1 MKRIFTHLTI
11 MAALIV
17 VLALGTLWYL
27 SIYTNHNSELI
38 VVQNLEGK
46 IGRDAIKLLKDA
58 GLQGVV
64 IDTVYKDGVPKNT
77 VINQNP
83 VAGLSV
89 KPGRKV
95 YLVINTNKIPMVAV
109 PDLAGK
115 TSLLQARNMLL
126 RRHLKVGKIIK
137 QINASVKTKSD
148 EPVLDQY
155 EAGTTK
161 TILPNTL
168 IERNSYID
176 LVIGIPADYYDI
188 ADSTLSD
195 EIL

>member
-1 MKRIFTHLTI
+1 MVAIV
-11 MAALIV
+11 V
-17 VLALGTLWYL
+17 VLALGILWYL
-27 SIYTNHNSELI
+27 GTYTNHSSELI
-38 VVQNLEGK
+38 VVQDLEGK
-46 IGRDAIKLLKDA
+46 TGRAAMKLLNEA

-64 IDTVYKDGVPKNT
+64 MDTVYKDGVPKNT

-89 KPGRKV
+89 KAGRKV

-137 QINASVKTKSD
+137 QVHSSVKTKSD

-155 EAGTTK
+155 EAGTTV

-176 LVIGIPADYYDI
+176 LVIGIPDDYYDI
-188 ADSTLSD
+188 ADSTLNE
-195 EIL
+195 EIY

>member
-1 MKRIFTHLTI
+1 MKKILIHLSSMVAI
-11 MAALIV
+11 VV
-17 VLALGTLWYL
+17 VLALGILWYL
-27 SIYTNHNSELI
+27 GTYTNHSSELI
-38 VVQNLEGK
+38 VVQDLEGK
-46 IGRDAIKLLKDA
+46 TGRAAMKLLNEA

-64 IDTVYKDGVPKNT
+64 MDTVYKDGVPKNT

-89 KPGRKV
+89 KAGRKV

-137 QINASVKTKSD
+137 QVHSSVKTKSD

-155 EAGTTK
+155 EAGTTV

-176 LVIGIPADYYDI
+176 LVIGIPDDYYDI
-188 ADSTLSD
+188 ADSTLNE
-195 EIL
+195 EIY